1 MTRTKLKKPSHEEF
15 IFQLGRPSV
24 SYGLAVQMTKH
35 DPDAFWENQEVLVV
49 GTCIYPTRF
58 ADREAVIRLLGGRDL
73 MDMRARLS
81 GDWKPKAVGFMEA
94 GKTRFEVM
102 MSVPLDAAWEIGAAI
117 AAGTMTVLMTNG
129 PVLFR
134 GKTTLNSFS
143 FKGPEFDPA
152 DYIG

>member
-1 MTRTKLKKPSHEEF
+1 
-15 IFQLGRPSV
+15 
-24 SYGLAVQMTKH
+24 
-35 DPDAFWENQEVLVV
+35 
-49 GTCIYPTRF
+49 
-58 ADREAVIRLLGGRDL
+58 
-73 MDMRARLS
+73 MDMKARLS
-81 GDWKPKAVGFMEA
+81 GDWKPMGVGFMEA
-94 GKTRFEVM
+94 GKSRFEVM
-102 MSVPLDAAWEIGAAI
+102 LSVPLDAAWEIGAAI